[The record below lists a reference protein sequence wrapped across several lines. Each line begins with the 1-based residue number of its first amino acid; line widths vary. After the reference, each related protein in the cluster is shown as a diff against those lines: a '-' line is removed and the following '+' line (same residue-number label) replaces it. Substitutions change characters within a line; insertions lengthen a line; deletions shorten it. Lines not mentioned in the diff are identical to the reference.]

1 MQTLSLRIE
10 DQTAERL
17 AAIAE
22 TNGQTMKARSRI
34 SPMRTLAPKCGNE
47 NKAMHVAKTL
57 VSATDYL
64 AFERNADERHQFIDG
79 EIFAMAGEG
88 LAHSTVNANLI
99 AILGGQLRG
108 MPCRV
113 LSPNMKIRSGP
124 ALARSGRGM
133 FSYADASVVCGEP
146 RFHDEHQDVLLNPRL
161 IAEVLSPSTELF
173 DRGDKFFRYG
183 VHLDS
188 LTDYLLV
195 STSSPRIEHYARLAT
210 ARSWT
215 YTAVEG
221 MEESL
226 ELPNLG
232 CRLALAEV
240 YDRVAFG
247 SP

>member
-1 MQTLSLRIE
+1 
-10 DQTAERL
+10 
-17 AAIAE
+17 
-22 TNGQTMKARSRI
+22 
-34 SPMRTLAPKCGNE
+34 
-47 NKAMHVAKTL
+47 MHAAKTL
-57 VSATDYL
+57 ASAADYL

-79 EIFAMAGEG
+79 EIFAMAGES
-88 LAHSTVNANLI
+88 LVHSTVNANLI
-99 AILGGQLRG
+99 AVLGGQLRG
-108 MPCRV
+108 TPCRV

-124 ALARSGRGM
+124 VLARSSKGM

-146 RFHDEHQDVLLNPRL
+146 HFHDEHKDVLLNPRL

-183 VHLDS
+183 LHLDS
-188 LTDYLLV
+188 LTDYLLI
-195 STSSPRIEHYARLAT
+195 STTAPRIEHYARQAE
-210 ARSWT
+210 RSWT

-221 MEESL
+221 MDESL

-240 YDRVAFG
+240 YDRVPFE